1 MLHLIRFLI
10 PEINGMFGV
19 WIKYPEYYAHYG
31 GESINLKKFW
41 KAYDSGM
48 SETDAAFET
57 ITGKWAKENGY
68 TKVEIQGKIK
78 KDEVI
83 IKFLK
88 E

>member
-1 MLHLIRFLI
+1 MQKSKKVPDID
-10 PEINGMFGV
+10 GMFGV
-19 WIKYPEYYAHYG
+19 WLKHPVYYAHYG

-48 SETDAAFET
+48 SETDAVFET
-57 ITGKWAKENGY
+57 ITGQWAKENGY
-68 TKVEIQGKIK
+68 TKIVIQGEITRE
-78 KDEVI
+78 EVI

>member
-1 MLHLIRFLI
+1 M
-10 PEINGMFGV
+10 
-19 WIKYPEYYAHYG
+19 
-31 GESINLKKFW
+31 
-41 KAYDSGM
+41 D
-48 SETDAAFET
+48 ETDAAFET

-78 KDEVI
+78 RDEVI